1 MTEQS
6 KVGRLKRSYIWL
18 LLHVKY
24 SAALLRFLG
33 SKNISEALLAPP
45 KRTRAFVN
53 PAGSCAPGP
62 GRFLT
67 AARCLRRL
75 QGASGPPPR
84 AARTG
89 DKDERLR
96 FSTRRWTR
104 ACPLPERAGPGRGG
118 CDRRSAGQRS
128 PQAPEPSGGATPR
141 ARPEP
146 GRGTRTDPG
155 AQCPPRR
162 WGHARDIQSA
172 PPECQE
178 SRPLALCDQSARSR
192 GSVPP
197 SAPSP
202 AAHTSA
208 MRWKPPN
215 PLVSGGV
222 YRQ

>member
-118 CDRRSAGQRS
+118 CDQRSAGQRS
-128 PQAPEPSGGATPR
+128 PQAPEPSGGANPTRGRNRGVASAPTPGR
-141 ARPEP
+141 SARPAA
-146 GRGTRTDPG
+146 GGTRATSN
-155 AQCPPRR
+155 QRLL
-162 WGHARDIQSA
+162 SA
-172 PPECQE
+172 KSPA
-178 SRPLALCDQSARSR
+178 SS
-192 GSVPP
+192 P
-197 SAPSP
+197 SATNQRAPEG
-202 AAHTSA
+202 AFRH
-208 MRWKPPN
+208 PPPPLLLIQARCAGN
-215 PLVSGGV
+215 PRIRS
-222 YRQ
+222 

>member
-96 FSTRRWTR
+96 FRTRRWTR
-104 ACPLPERAGPGRGG
+104 ACPLPGRAGPGRGG
-118 CDRRSAGQRS
+118 AAAISGAQGSEALRPRS
-128 PQAPEPSGGATPR
+128 PQAVQPPR
-141 ARPEP
+141 AAGTGAWHPHRPQ
-146 GRGTRTDPG
+146 G
-155 AQCPPRR
+155 AVP
-162 WGHARDIQSA
+162 A
-172 PPECQE
+172 PPLGA
-178 SRPLALCDQSARSR
+178 RARHPISAS
-192 GSVPP
+192 
-197 SAPSP
+197 
-202 AAHTSA
+202 
-208 MRWKPPN
+208 
-215 PLVSGGV
+215 
-222 YRQ
+222 